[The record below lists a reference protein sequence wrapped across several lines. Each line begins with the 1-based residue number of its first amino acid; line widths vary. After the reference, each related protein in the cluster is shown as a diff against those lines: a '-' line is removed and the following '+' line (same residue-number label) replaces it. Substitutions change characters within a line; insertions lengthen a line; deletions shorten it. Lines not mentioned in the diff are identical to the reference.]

1 MHGVAS
7 FNVPATDSQ
16 AKSVCKLLKS
26 FCGLKQA
33 SRQCNIK
40 LTTPLVESGFT
51 QSFLDYSLVIK
62 HADGKKVFAMI
73 CVDDLLIT

>member
-16 AKSVCKLLKS
+16 AKSVCKFLKS

-51 QSFLDYSLVIK
+51 QSFLDYSLFIN